1 MALKSSLNVLRAAA
15 LLGFF
20 GGTLGASVDCN
31 TTVNNTQPST
41 DDTLTR
47 IRFAQ
52 NMTTEAD
59 MVVRNA
65 SVFTA
70 AEGSSSTATGFAVK
84 NGKFVAVSAN
94 DAELEPFIGS
104 GTVVKDMAG
113 AAVAPGLFDTH
124 IHHIGGGKMLMKELQ
139 FSAAL
144 SLDDVLGRI
153 KSYSANL
160 TDTSAW
166 VVGGNWGSTL
176 LSQISNT
183 DALKRLDEASNGH
196 PVLLSDDSHHNVWA
210 NTLALE
216 AAGIATEGATGVL
229 IEGAAAPVRAAQAA
243 AEPDTLE
250 DLKNYSLRAWDLL
263 HSFGV
268 TSIQDA
274 AVSQS
279 QLDALVALDEEN
291 KLKGWVSNCLA
302 MRGGFAE
309 PNISQSEFDQ
319 HAREANRDRVR
330 TDFTKLVLDGVPP
343 TQTAG
348 FLGTYLPS
356 PEHGCNYHGLVYNTT
371 EELVDTLRLYREQGR
386 HTKIHCAGDWS
397 VQVAMDAFEV
407 MRLEGST
414 QKYHIAH
421 GQFVTPE
428 DRQRM
433 KLLNVVAEVS
443 PFIWYPGVIPSAIAA
458 VLPEE
463 IASKM
468 QPNRNL
474 LDLGV
479 LVAGGSDW
487 SVSADPNPWQGIGGL
502 VTRQDPTGQFP
513 GTLWA
518 EQAVTVEEGIRIFSI
533 NGAKAAGIDDV
544 VGSIEVGKA
553 ANFIFIDRDPFKV
566 NTTEIG
572 STKVLS
578 TYVAGEEVYS
588 SSG

>member
-1 MALKSSLNVLRAAA
+1 MINQNGRH
-15 LLGFF
+15 
-20 GGTLGASVDCN
+20 
-31 TTVNNTQPST
+31 P
-41 DDTLTR
+41 R
-47 IRFAQ
+47 IG
-52 NMTTEAD
+52 
-59 MVVRNA
+59 NA
-65 SVFTA
+65 SWHH
-70 AEGSSSTATGFAVK
+70 
-84 NGKFVAVSAN
+84 
-94 DAELEPFIGS
+94 
-104 GTVVKDMAG
+104 
-113 AAVAPGLFDTH
+113 PG
-124 IHHIGGGKMLMKELQ
+124 GPE
-139 FSAAL
+139 
-144 SLDDVLGRI
+144 
-153 KSYSANL
+153 
-160 TDTSAW
+160 
-166 VVGGNWGSTL
+166 
-176 LSQISNT
+176 
-183 DALKRLDEASNGH
+183 
-196 PVLLSDDSHHNVWA
+196 SH
-210 NTLALE
+210 
-216 AAGIATEGATGVL
+216 
-229 IEGAAAPVRAAQAA
+229 
-243 AEPDTLE
+243 
-250 DLKNYSLRAWDLL
+250 SLRAWDLL

-279 QLDALVALDEEN
+279 QLDAMVALDEEN
-291 KLKGWVSNCLA
+291 RLKGWVSNCLA

-309 PNISQSEFDQ
+309 PNILQSELDQ

-330 TDFTKLVLDGVPP
+330 TDFTKLVLDSVPP
-343 TQTAG
+343 IQTAG

-397 VQVAMDAFEV
+397 MRVAMDAFEV

-433 KLLNVVAEVS
+433 KLQNVVAEVS

-533 NGAKAAGIDDV
+533 NGTKAAGLDDV
-544 VGSIEVGKA
+544 VGPIEVGKA

-566 NTTEIG
+566 DTTEIG